1 MFVRVLYCIFLG
13 ILVALF
19 VGWAMASYYPNPEWE
34 TEYPNVDQYKSEP
47 VQPSERAGLA
57 AMSPEERAAAQQQ
70 YETDKAAFEEWK
82 AQNEVRQKD
91 FKAKTEAQGRAVALI
106 SLLIAV
112 IVTSVSLWFSGKLQV
127 ITEGLL
133 LGGIFT
139 LIYSIGWSFYR
150 APKVA
155 VWTVGIGLVVTIVV
169 GYMKF
174 VRKGGT
180 AGA

>member
-19 VGWAMASYYPNPEWE
+19 VGWAMASFYPNPEWD
-34 TEYPNVDQYKSEP
+34 TEYPGVEQWKSEP
-47 VQPSERAGLA
+47 VRPSQQSGYA

-70 YETDKAAFEEWK
+70 YETEHAAYVEWDT
-82 AQNEVRQKD
+82 QNKVRVKD
-91 FKAKTEAQGRAVALI
+91 FKAKTDAQGRAVALI

-112 IVTSVSLWFSGKLQV
+112 VVTSVSLWFSGKLQV

-150 APKVA
+150 APKLA
-155 VWTVGIGLVVTIVV
+155 VLTVGIGLVVTIVV

-174 VRKGGT
+174 VRKAGGSGT
-180 AGA
+180 

>member
-19 VGWAMASYYPNPEWE
+19 VGWAMASYYPYPEWE
-34 TEYPNVDQYKSEP
+34 TEYPGIDQYKSEP

-70 YETDKAAFEEWK
+70 YETDKAAYEEWD

-112 IVTSVSLWFSGKLQV
+112 VVTSVSLWYSGKLQV

-139 LIYSIGWSFYR
+139 LIYSIGWCFVR
-150 APKVA
+150 APKLA
-155 VWTVGIGLVVTIVV
+155 VLTVGIGLVVTIAV

-174 VRKGGT
+174 VRKAGGS
-180 AGA
+180 GA